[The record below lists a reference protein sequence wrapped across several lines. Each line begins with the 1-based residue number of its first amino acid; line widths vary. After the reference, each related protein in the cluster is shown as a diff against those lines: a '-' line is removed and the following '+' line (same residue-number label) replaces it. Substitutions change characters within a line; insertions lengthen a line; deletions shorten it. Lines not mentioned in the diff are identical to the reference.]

1 MMKRFLASMVL
12 MVLLFPSLALG
23 EEVTMDDLVVTNGLY
38 YKKFTDVPFDGE
50 VVGRGRIEDGKKEG
64 SWVSYDRDGRVSERA
79 IYENGTLKD
88 RPVEYEYFSSGQSG
102 FKGTYKDGKEEGP
115 WVYYHDNGQLWFKGT
130 YKNGKK
136 EGSWV
141 LYFNNGQ
148 LREKGTYK
156 DGKEEGPWVYYHDNG
171 QLWVRATYKNGK
183 SDGYWESYDENGQLK
198 SKNTYKNG
206 KLVK

>member
-1 MMKRFLASMVL
+1 MKHILAPILLV
-12 MVLLFPSLALG
+12 VLLFPTLALG
-23 EEVTMDDLVVTNGLY
+23 EEVTMDDLVERDGLWY
-38 YKKFTDVPFDGE
+38 QKFTDVPFDGE
-50 VVGRGRIEDGKKEG
+50 VTGQEQGSFSDGKKHG
-64 SWVSYDRDGRVSERA
+64 SWVFYDE
-79 IYENGTLKD
+79 
-88 RPVEYEYFSSGQSG
+88 
-102 FKGTYKDGKEEGP
+102 
-115 WVYYHDNGQLWFKGT
+115 
-130 YKNGKK
+130 
-136 EGSWV
+136 
-141 LYFNNGQ
+141 NGQ